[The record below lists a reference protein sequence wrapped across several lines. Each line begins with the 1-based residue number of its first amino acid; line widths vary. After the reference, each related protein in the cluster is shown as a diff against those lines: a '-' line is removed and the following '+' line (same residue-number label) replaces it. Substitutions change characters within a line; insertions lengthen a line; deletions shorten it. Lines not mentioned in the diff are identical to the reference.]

1 MMQCDSDLEDDMAV
15 GSSTAFD
22 VWLHEG
28 LSATF
33 GAVLQDPVPEEL
45 LAILTVGP

>member
-1 MMQCDSDLEDDMAV
+1 MMQCNSEADDDMV
-15 GSSTAFD
+15 IGNSTAFD

-28 LSATF
+28 LSGTF
-33 GAVLQDPVPEEL
+33 DAVLQDPVPEEL